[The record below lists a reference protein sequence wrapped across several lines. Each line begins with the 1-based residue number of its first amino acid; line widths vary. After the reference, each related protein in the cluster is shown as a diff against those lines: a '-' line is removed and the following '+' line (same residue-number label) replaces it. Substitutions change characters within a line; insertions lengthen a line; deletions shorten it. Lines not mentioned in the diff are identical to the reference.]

1 MLKLLVRSTPASV
14 GCRRFAPGLQQQNI
28 VLRKF
33 GVRPNVFDAAL
44 VMVAQLVK
52 PQAVGGRVSAAA
64 QHRQAN
70 CLERTGVAVF
80 AGLDLG
86 RVSACKAAVH
96 LVCHRLC
103 FGAQLR
109 CQGDKLAAAGF
120 SVKERTLR
128 DAAQLG
134 EMFFRQFDQRGG
146 DVGGVRREKARSII
160 WNCRG
165 NGTQQ
170 CALFLYIVIG
180 L

>member
-1 MLKLLVRSTPASV
+1 MKLLVRSTPASV

-52 PQAVGGRVSAAA
+52 PQAVGGRVGAAA

-70 CLERTGVAVF
+70 FLERAGVAVL

-86 RVSACKAAVH
+86 RVSTRKAEIH

-103 FGAQLR
+103 FGAQR
-109 CQGDKLAAAGF
+109 RRQGDKFAAAGF
-120 SVKERTLR
+120 GVKERTLR

-134 EMFFRQFDQRGG
+134 EMLFRQFNQRGV
-146 DVGGVRREKARSII
+146 DVGGVRREKARSMI
-160 WNCRG
+160 
-165 NGTQQ
+165 
-170 CALFLYIVIG
+170 
-180 L
+180 